1 MVYDVIVT
9 EPSNPWTVG
18 IGSVFSR
25 EFYELAASHLKP
37 GGIVSQWF
45 HVYEMN
51 DTILSL
57 VLRTFSSVFPY
68 MEVWDTRNGD
78 IIMLGSRQPWRTGP
92 EVFRQGFA
100 INRVRTD
107 MAMININSPEAL
119 LGRQV
124 ASQRTGFAI
133 AGDGPMQSDLFPI
146 LEYAA
151 PRAFFMGDGTRLLDR
166 FDERT
171 WQQLLGPPEKYAAL
185 RSLSPQ
191 NAQYIFSDFST
202 INGELY
208 GCLFGYT
215 SSAGVPCAFNTP
227 RPAPPPGSGGSDLD
241 RAEKAF
247 STGNLSEAQQ
257 WVALALKQKPD
268 DTMAGYVARVIERA
282 QKMRTVDDKTQV
294 TR

>member
-1 MVYDVIVT
+1 
-9 EPSNPWTVG
+9 
-18 IGSVFSR
+18 
-25 EFYELAASHLKP
+25 
-37 GGIVSQWF
+37 
-45 HVYEMN
+45 
-51 DTILSL
+51 
-57 VLRTFSSVFPY
+57 
-68 MEVWDTRNGD
+68 
-78 IIMLGSRQPWRTGP
+78 
-92 EVFRQGFA
+92 
-100 INRVRTD
+100 
-107 MAMININSPEAL
+107 MININSPEAL

-151 PRAFFMGDGTRLLDR
+151 PRAFFMGDGTRLFDR

-171 WQQLLGPPEKYAAL
+171 WQQLLGPPEKCAAL
-185 RSLSPQ
+185 HSLSPQ

-241 RAEKAF
+241 WAEKAF
-247 STGNLSEAQQ
+247 STGNLAKAQQ
-257 WVALALKQKPD
+257 LAALALKQKPD
-268 DTMAGYVARVIERA
+268 DTMAGYVARVIKRA
-282 QKMRTVDDKTQV
+282 QKMRTVDDKTQA

>member
-1 MVYDVIVT
+1 M
-9 EPSNPWTVG
+9 
-18 IGSVFSR
+18 
-25 EFYELAASHLKP
+25 H
-37 GGIVSQWF
+37 
-45 HVYEMN
+45 
-51 DTILSL
+51 
-57 VLRTFSSVFPY
+57 
-68 MEVWDTRNGD
+68 
-78 IIMLGSRQPWRTGP
+78 
-92 EVFRQGFA
+92 
-100 INRVRTD
+100 
-107 MAMININSPEAL
+107 
-119 LGRQV
+119 
-124 ASQRTGFAI
+124 
-133 AGDGPMQSDLFPI
+133 PI

-151 PRAFFMGDGTRLLDR
+151 PQAFFMGSGSRMLDR
-166 FDERT
+166 YDERT
-171 WQQLLGPPEKYAAL
+171 WQQLLAPPEKRAAL

-241 RAEKAF
+241 QAEKAF

-257 WVALALKQKPD
+257 LVALALKQKPD